1 MEIWK
6 DVVGYEGYYQV
17 SNLGRVKSLN
27 YRGSK
32 KEKILATNLE
42 RTGYVRTHL
51 CKEGQHKT
59 IRIHRLVAEAFLP
72 NPDNKNCID
81 HINTNRADNRVENL
95 RWVTHEENCNNDLT
109 RKNGKRNG
117 ISKKVICVETSTI
130 YNSIMEVERELG
142 LLHSDIC
149 KCCKGTRVTVGGF
162 HWKYAKSN

>member
-72 NPDNKNCID
+72 NPDNKGCID

-117 ISKKVICVETSTI
+117 VSKKVICVETNKI

-149 KCCKGTRVTVGGF
+149 KCCKGTRITVGGF
-162 HWKYAKSN
+162 HWEYI

>member
-72 NPDNKNCID
+72 NPDHKNCID

-109 RKNGKRNG
+109 RKNNG
-117 ISKKVICVETSTI
+117 NKAVCKCRKVMCIETGVI
-130 YNSIMEVERELG
+130 YNSIIEVERQLG
-142 LLHSDIC
+142 ILHSDIS
-149 KCCKGTRVTVGGF
+149 KCCNGTRKTTGGF
-162 HWKYAKSN
+162 HWEYI

>member
-109 RKNGKRNG
+109 RKNNGNKAVCKRRKVMCIETGIIYELAMEAYRQTGVNQGNINRCCNGKGKRA
-117 ISKKVICVETSTI
+117 
-130 YNSIMEVERELG
+130 
-142 LLHSDIC
+142 
-149 KCCKGTRVTVGGF
+149 GGYS
-162 HWKYAKSN
+162 WKYV